1 MFVLIVYLKDKLK
14 EFFGRQSIAIEEME
28 LYNMEKRGISKLD
41 LKRRNRM
48 QILRVIRESGPISRV
63 DVASALEI
71 TRAAVTII
79 TNEMIEE
86 GVLVEIGEAPVNTEK
101 LQKGRRKILIDINV
115 NSRFALGATVDEK
128 EVSIG
133 LTNLNSEILDK
144 ASMIIDDRTT
154 SKDSINYI
162 IETSNEMVENSAL
175 TKDKILGLGVGVVP
189 SMWGKLKIFYKDGVL
204 DFTNFIDKLSGGLDF
219 EIHCGNAIGLMA
231 LASNDF
237 RTQNGYQTNQAFI
250 HNGNQV
256 NLAIINKNELS
267 PDYISYTSTIEKY
280 IVCLNGKQYEGYP
293 NGSVKAEL
301 SRTAMLNSF
310 YEIYSKDKTP
320 VLYELTEGDK
330 NKIDTEK
337 VFMSLMR
344 GEESV
349 KSVVDDII
357 SKYTVLINNLAIS
370 HFAKRIV
377 LHNFKLNEKQFDY
390 VKREMIRLV
399 SEEIADRVVL
409 SKLEGKNNFL
419 GGCALI
425 IQDNFYVRGGMQ

>member
-1 MFVLIVYLKDKLK
+1 
-14 EFFGRQSIAIEEME
+14 
-28 LYNMEKRGISKLD
+28 MEKRGISKLD

-86 GVLVEIGEAPVNTEK
+86 GVLVEIGEAPINAEK

-133 LTNLNSEILDK
+133 LTNLNADVLDK
-144 ASMIIDDRTT
+144 SSMVIDERTT
-154 SKDSINYI
+154 SKDI
-162 IETSNEMVENSAL
+162 ISFIIQKSNEMMENACLS
-175 TKDKILGLGVGVVP
+175 KDKVIGLGIGVVP

-204 DFTNFIDKLSGGLDF
+204 DFSNFIDKVSSGV
-219 EIHCGNAIGLMA
+219 EIDVRCGNAIGLMA

-237 RTQNGYQTNQAFI
+237 RTGNNNGHPSMYNGTQINQAFL

-256 NLAIINKNELS
+256 NLAIVNKNFLS
-267 PDYISYTSTIEKY
+267 PDYVSYTYMIEKY
-280 IVCLNGKQYEGYP
+280 IVNPGGKSYEGYP
-293 NGSVKAEL
+293 DGSVKAEI
-301 SRTAMLNSF
+301 SRTAMINSIL
-310 YEIYSKDKTP
+310 EIFSKDKTP

-330 NKIDTEK
+330 SKINMDN
-337 VFMSLMR
+337 VFMALMR
-344 GEESV
+344 GEEPV
-349 KSVVDDII
+349 KNVVDNII
-357 SKYTVLINNLAIS
+357 CKYTMLINNIAIS
-370 HFAKRIV
+370 HFAQKII
-377 LHNFKLNEKQFDY
+377 LHNYKLNEKQFDY

-399 SEEIADRVVL
+399 GEEIADRVVL
-409 SKLEGKNNFL
+409 SKLEGKNDFI
-419 GGCALI
+419 GGCALVI
-425 IQDNFYVRGGMQ
+425 MDNFYTRGGM

>member
-1 MFVLIVYLKDKLK
+1 VFVLIVYLKDKLK

-101 LQKGRRKILIDINV
+101 LQQGSRKILIDINV

-154 SKDSINYI
+154 SKDIINYI
-162 IETSNEMVENSAL
+162 IKTSNEMVENSAL

-280 IVCLNGKQYEGYP
+280 IVCPNGKQYEGYP

>member
-1 MFVLIVYLKDKLK
+1 
-14 EFFGRQSIAIEEME
+14 
-28 LYNMEKRGISKLD
+28 MEKRGISKLD

-115 NSRFALGATVDEK
+115 NSRFALGATVDER
-128 EVSIG
+128 EVTVG

-144 ASMIIDDRTT
+144 SSMVIDDRTT
-154 SKDSINYI
+154 SKDIINYI
-162 IETSNEMVENSAL
+162 IKTCNEMVANSCL
-175 TKDKILGLGVGVVP
+175 TKDKILGLGIGIVP
-189 SMWGKLKIFYKDGVL
+189 TMWGKLKIFYKDGVL
-204 DFTNFIDKLSGGLDF
+204 DFTNFIEKLSGGLSFD
-219 EIHCGNAIGLMA
+219 IHCGNAIGLMA
-231 LASNDF
+231 LANNEF
-237 RTQNGYQTNQAFI
+237 KTQNGYQTNQAFI

-256 NLAIINKNELS
+256 NLAVIEKNELS
-267 PDYISYTSTIEKY
+267 SDYVYYTSMIERY
-280 IVCLNGKQYEGYP
+280 IVNPNGKAYEGYP

-310 YEIYSKDKTP
+310 YEIYSKEKTP
-320 VLYELTEGDK
+320 VLYELTDGDK
-330 NKIDTEK
+330 NKINTEN
-337 VFMSLMR
+337 VFMALMR
-344 GEESV
+344 GEEPV
-349 KSVVDDII
+349 KQLVDSII
-357 SKYTVLINNLAIS
+357 DKYTVLVNNLAIS
-370 HFAKRIV
+370 HFAKKIV
-377 LHNFKLNEKQFDY
+377 LHNFNLNEKQFDY

-419 GGCALI
+419 GGCSLI
-425 IQDNFYVRGGMQ
+425 IQDNFYVKGGMQ

>member
-1 MFVLIVYLKDKLK
+1 
-14 EFFGRQSIAIEEME
+14 
-28 LYNMEKRGISKLD
+28 MEKRGISKLD

-48 QILRVIRESGPISRV
+48 QILKTIREYGPISRV
-63 DVASALEI
+63 DVASTLEI

-86 GVLVEIGEAPVNTEK
+86 GVLIEIGEAPVNAEK

-128 EVSIG
+128 EVSVG

-144 ASMIIDDRTT
+144 SSMVIDDRTT
-154 SKDSINYI
+154 SKDIINYI
-162 IETSNEMVENSAL
+162 IKASNTMIENSAL

-204 DFTNFIDKLSGGLDF
+204 DFNNFIEKLSTGLDVN
-219 EIHCGNAIGLMA
+219 IQCGNAVGLMA
-231 LASNDF
+231 LANNDF
-237 RTQNGYQTNQAFI
+237 KTQNGYQTNTAFI

-267 PDYISYTSTIEKY
+267 SDYISYTSMIEKY
-280 IVCLNGKQYEGYP
+280 IVSPNGKELDGYP

-301 SRTAMLNSF
+301 SRPAMLSAFCNICSS
-310 YEIYSKDKTP
+310 EKTP
-320 VLYELTEGDK
+320 ILWEIIKGDK
-330 NKIDTEK
+330 KNINVDN
-337 VFMSLMR
+337 VFMALMR
-344 GEESV
+344 GEEPV
-349 KSVVDDII
+349 KNLVDSII
-357 SKYTVLINNLAIS
+357 AKYAVLINNIAVS
-370 HFAKRIV
+370 HFAKKIV

-390 VKREMIRLV
+390 VKREMIRLI
-399 SEEIADRVVL
+399 SEEIVDKVVL
-409 SKLEGKNNFL
+409 SKLEGKSNFL

-425 IQDNFYVRGGMQ
+425 IQNGFYNKGGLL

>member
-1 MFVLIVYLKDKLK
+1 
-14 EFFGRQSIAIEEME
+14 
-28 LYNMEKRGISKLD
+28 MEKRGISKLD

-128 EVSIG
+128 EVSVG
-133 LTNLNSEILDK
+133 LTNLNSEVLDK
-144 ASMIIDDRTT
+144 SSMIIDERTT
-154 SKDSINYI
+154 SKDIINYI
-162 IETSNEMVENSAL
+162 IKTSNEMVENSCL
-175 TKDKILGLGVGVVP
+175 TEDKILGLGVGVVP

-204 DFTNFIDKLSGGLDF
+204 DFTNFIDKLSSGLNID
-219 EIHCGNAIGLMA
+219 IHCGNAIGLMA
-231 LASNDF
+231 LASNDY
-237 RTQNGYQTNQAFI
+237 RVQNGYQTNTVFI

-267 PDYISYTSTIEKY
+267 SDYYSYTSMIEKY
-280 IVCLNGKQYEGYP
+280 IVCPNGRQYEGYP

-301 SRTAMLNSF
+301 SRTAMLNAF

-320 VLYELTEGDK
+320 VLYELTDGDK
-330 NKIDTEK
+330 NNITVEN
-337 VFMSLMR
+337 VFMALMR
-344 GEESV
+344 GEEPV
-349 KSVVDDII
+349 KSLVDDII
-357 SKYTVLINNLAIS
+357 SKYTVLLNNLAIS
-370 HFAKRIV
+370 HFAKKIV

-399 SEEIADRVVL
+399 SEDIADRIVL

-419 GGCALI
+419 GGCSLI
-425 IQDNFYVRGGMQ
+425 IQDNFFFKGGMH

>member
-1 MFVLIVYLKDKLK
+1 
-14 EFFGRQSIAIEEME
+14 
-28 LYNMEKRGISKLD
+28 MEKRGISKLD

-86 GVLVEIGEAPVNTEK
+86 GVLIEIGEAPVNAEK

-115 NSRFALGATVDEK
+115 NSRFALGATVDER

-133 LTNLNSEILDK
+133 LTNLNTEILDK
-144 ASMIIDDRTT
+144 ASMTIEERTT
-154 SKDSINYI
+154 SKDIINFI
-162 IETSNEMVENSAL
+162 INTCNTMIENSAL

-204 DFTNFIDKLSGGLDF
+204 DFTNFIDKLSGGLDVQ
-219 EIHCGNAIGLMA
+219 ISCGNAVGLMA

-237 RTQNGYQTNQAFI
+237 RVQNGYQTNTAFL

-256 NLAIINKNELS
+256 NLAIVNKNELS
-267 PDYISYTSTIEKY
+267 NDYISYTSMIEKF
-280 IVCLNGKQYEGYP
+280 IVCPNGRPFEGYP

-301 SRTAMLNSF
+301 SRSAMLSAITS
-310 YEIYSKDKTP
+310 IYSRDTTP
-320 VLYELTEGDK
+320 VLYEITEGDK
-330 NKIDTEK
+330 SRINTDS
-337 VFMSLMR
+337 VFNALFR
-344 GEESV
+344 GDENV
-349 KSVVDDII
+349 KNVVDDLI

-377 LHNFKLNEKQFDY
+377 LHNYHLNEKQFDY

-409 SKLEGKNNFL
+409 SRLDGKNNFL

-425 IQDNFYVRGGMQ
+425 IQENFFTRGGMR

>member
-1 MFVLIVYLKDKLK
+1 
-14 EFFGRQSIAIEEME
+14 
-28 LYNMEKRGISKLD
+28 MEKRGISKLD

-86 GVLVEIGEAPVNTEK
+86 GVLIEIGEAPINTEK

-144 ASMIIDDRTT
+144 SSMIIDERTT
-154 SKDSINYI
+154 SKDIINYI
-162 IETSNEMVENSAL
+162 IKTSNEMIENSCL
-175 TKDKILGLGVGVVP
+175 TKDKVLGLGVGVVP
-189 SMWGKLKIFYKDGVL
+189 SMWGKLKIFFKDGVL
-204 DFTNFIDKLSGGLDF
+204 DFSNFIDKLSSGLGID
-219 EIHCGNAIGLMA
+219 IHCGNAIGLMA
-231 LASNDF
+231 LANNDF

-250 HNGNQV
+250 YNGNQV

-267 PDYISYTSTIEKY
+267 SDYVSYTSTIEKY
-280 IVCLNGKQYEGYP
+280 IVCPDGKQYEGYP

-301 SRTAMLNSF
+301 SRTAMLNAF

-320 VLYELTEGDK
+320 VLYELTDGDK
-330 NKIDTEK
+330 TKINTET
-337 VFMSLMR
+337 VFMALN
-344 GEESV
+344 EEPV
-349 KSVVDDII
+349 KNLVDSII
-357 SKYTVLINNLAIS
+357 AKYTVLINNLSIS
-370 HFAKRIV
+370 HFAKKVV

-409 SKLEGKNNFL
+409 SKLDGKNNFL

-425 IQDNFYVRGGMQ
+425 IQDNFYTKGGMQ

>member
-1 MFVLIVYLKDKLK
+1 
-14 EFFGRQSIAIEEME
+14 
-28 LYNMEKRGISKLD
+28 MEKRGISKLD

-86 GVLVEIGEAPVNTEK
+86 GVLVEIGEAPVNAEK

-128 EVSIG
+128 EVSVG
-133 LTNLNSEILDK
+133 LTNLNSDILDK
-144 ASMIIDDRTT
+144 ASMVIDERTT
-154 SKDSINYI
+154 SKDIINYI
-162 IETSNEMVENSAL
+162 IKTCNEMIENSCL
-175 TKDKILGLGVGVVP
+175 TKDKVLGLGVGVVP

-204 DFTNFIDKLSGGLDF
+204 DFTNFIDKLSGGLDV

-231 LASNDF
+231 MASNDF
-237 RTQNGYQTNQAFI
+237 RIQNGYQTNTAFI

-256 NLAIINKNELS
+256 NLAVINKNELS
-267 PDYISYTSTIEKY
+267 SDYYSYTSMIEKY
-280 IVCLNGKQYEGYP
+280 IVCPNGKQYEGYP

-301 SRTAMLNSF
+301 SRTAMLNAF

-320 VLYELTEGDK
+320 VLYELTEGERSNITVD
-330 NKIDTEK
+330 N
-337 VFMSLMR
+337 VFMALMR
-344 GEESV
+344 GEEPV
-349 KSVVDDII
+349 KSLVDDIVA
-357 SKYTVLINNLAIS
+357 KYTVLLNNLAIS
-370 HFAKRIV
+370 HFAKKIV

-399 SEEIADRVVL
+399 SEDIADRVVL
-409 SKLEGKNNFL
+409 SKLDGKNNFL
-419 GGCALI
+419 GGCSLI
-425 IQDNFYVRGGMQ
+425 IQDNFFIKGGMN

>member
-1 MFVLIVYLKDKLK
+1 
-14 EFFGRQSIAIEEME
+14 
-28 LYNMEKRGISKLD
+28 MEKRGISKLD

-144 ASMIIDDRTT
+144 ASMVIDDRTT
-154 SKDSINYI
+154 SKDIINYI
-162 IETSNEMVENSAL
+162 IKTSNEMVENSAL

-267 PDYISYTSTIEKY
+267 ADYVSYTSTIEKY
-280 IVCLNGKQYEGYP
+280 IVCPNGKSYEGYP

-301 SRTAMLNSF
+301 SRTAMLNAV
-310 YEIYSKDKTP
+310 YEIYSREKTP
-320 VLYELTEGDK
+320 VLYDVTNGDK
-330 NKIDTEK
+330 NNINMET
-337 VFMSLMR
+337 VFKAVMSK
-344 GEESV
+344 EEPV
-349 KSVVDDII
+349 KNLVDDII
-357 SKYTVLINNLAIS
+357 AKYTVLINNLAIS

-377 LHNFKLNEKQFDY
+377 LHNFKLDEKQFDY

-409 SKLEGKNNFL
+409 SKLDGKNNFL

>member
-1 MFVLIVYLKDKLK
+1 
-14 EFFGRQSIAIEEME
+14 
-28 LYNMEKRGISKLD
+28 MEKRGISKLD

-86 GVLVEIGEAPVNTEK
+86 GVLVEIGEAPINTEK
-101 LQKGRRKILIDINV
+101 LQKGRRKILITINE
-115 NSRFALGATVDEK
+115 NSKFALGANVDEK

-133 LTNLNSEILDK
+133 LTNLNSQVLDK
-144 ASMIIDDRTT
+144 DSMPIEERTT
-154 SKDSINYI
+154 SKDI
-162 IETSNEMVENSAL
+162 ITFIIQKSKEMIENSCL
-175 TKDKILGLGVGVVP
+175 SKDKVLGIGIGVVP
-189 SMWGKLKIFYKDGVL
+189 SMWGKLKIFYKDGEL
-204 DFTNFIDKLSGGLDF
+204 DFSNFIDKISSGVD
-219 EIHCGNAIGLMA
+219 IDVHCGNAIGLLA
-231 LASNDF
+231 LANNDF
-237 RTQNGYQTNQAFI
+237 KGINGYQINQAFL

-267 PDYISYTSTIEKY
+267 SDYLSYTSTIEKY
-280 IVCLNGKQYEGYP
+280 IVAPGGKSYEGYP

-310 YEIYSKDKTP
+310 YEIYSKEKTP
-320 VLYELTEGDK
+320 ILFELTEGDK
-330 NKIDTEK
+330 NNINTEK
-337 VFMSLMR
+337 VFMALMR
-344 GEESV
+344 GDEAV
-349 KSVVDDII
+349 KKVVDDII
-357 SKYTVLINNLAIS
+357 AKYTVLINNLAIS

-377 LHNFKLNEKQFDY
+377 IHNYKLNEKQFDY

-399 SEEIADRVVL
+399 SEDIADRVVL
-409 SKLEGKNNFL
+409 SKLEGRNNFI

-425 IQDNFYVRGGMQ
+425 IQDNFYTKGGMQ

>member
-1 MFVLIVYLKDKLK
+1 
-14 EFFGRQSIAIEEME
+14 
-28 LYNMEKRGISKLD
+28 MEKRGISKLD

-128 EVSIG
+128 EVTVG

-144 ASMIIDDRTT
+144 SSMIIDERTT
-154 SKDSINYI
+154 SKDIINYI
-162 IETSNEMVENSAL
+162 IKTSNEMVENSCL
-175 TKDKILGLGVGVVP
+175 TKDNVLGLGVGVVP

-219 EIHCGNAIGLMA
+219 DIHCGNAIGLMA
-231 LASNDF
+231 LASNDY
-237 RTQNGYQTNQAFI
+237 RIHNGYQTNTAFV

-256 NLAIINKNELS
+256 NLAIVNKNELS
-267 PDYISYTSTIEKY
+267 SDYYSYTSMIEKY
-280 IVCLNGKQYEGYP
+280 IVCPNGRQYEGYP

-301 SRTAMLNSF
+301 SRTAMLNAI
-310 YEIYSKDKTP
+310 YEVYSKDRTP
-320 VLYELTEGDK
+320 LLYELTEGDRC
-330 NKIDTEK
+330 NITTDN
-337 VFMSLMR
+337 VFMSVMR
-344 GEESV
+344 GEEPI
-349 KSVVDDII
+349 KSLIDDII
-357 SKYTVLINNLAIS
+357 AKYTVLLNNLAIS
-370 HFAKRIV
+370 HFAKKIV

-390 VKREMIRLV
+390 IKREMIRLV
-399 SEEIADRVVL
+399 SEDIADRIVL
-409 SKLEGKNNFL
+409 SKLDGKNNFL

-425 IQDNFYVRGGMQ
+425 IQDNFFTKGGMN

>member
-1 MFVLIVYLKDKLK
+1 
-14 EFFGRQSIAIEEME
+14 
-28 LYNMEKRGISKLD
+28 MEKRGISKLD

-128 EVSIG
+128 EVSVG

-144 ASMIIDDRTT
+144 SSMVIDERTT
-154 SKDSINYI
+154 SKDIINYI
-162 IETSNEMVENSAL
+162 IKTSNEMIDNSCL
-175 TKDKILGLGVGVVP
+175 TRDKILGLGVGVVP

-204 DFTNFIDKLSGGLDF
+204 DFSNFIDKLKSGLDYD
-219 EIHCGNAIGLMA
+219 IHCGNAIGLMA
-231 LASNDF
+231 LANNDF
-237 RTQNGYQTNQAFI
+237 RVQNGYQTNQAFI
-250 HNGNQV
+250 CYGNQI
-256 NLAIINKNELS
+256 NLAIVNKNELS
-267 PDYISYTSTIEKY
+267 SDYISYTSTIEKY
-280 IVCLNGKQYEGYP
+280 IVVPDGKQYEGYP

-301 SRTAMLNSF
+301 SRTAMLNAF
-310 YEIYSKDKTP
+310 YDIYSKERTP

-330 NKIDTEK
+330 SRINMDN
-337 VFMSLMR
+337 VFMALMR
-344 GEESV
+344 GEEAV
-349 KSVVDDII
+349 KSLVDSII
-357 SKYTVLINNLAIS
+357 AKYAILVNNLSIS
-370 HFAKRIV
+370 HFAKKIV

-390 VKREMIRLV
+390 VKREMIHLI

-409 SKLEGKNNFL
+409 SKLDGKNNFL

-425 IQDNFYVRGGMQ
+425 IRTENVRQFFCSLCQTSCI

>member
-1 MFVLIVYLKDKLK
+1 
-14 EFFGRQSIAIEEME
+14 
-28 LYNMEKRGISKLD
+28 MEKRGISKLD

-48 QILRVIRESGPISRV
+48 QILRVIRESGPISIV

-128 EVSIG
+128 EVSVG
-133 LTNLNSEILDK
+133 LTNLNSEVLDK
-144 ASMIIDDRTT
+144 ASMVIDERTT
-154 SKDSINYI
+154 SKDIINYI
-162 IETSNEMVENSAL
+162 IKTSNEMVENSCL

-204 DFTNFIDKLSGGLDF
+204 DFTNFIDKLSGGLDMA
-219 EIHCGNAIGLMA
+219 IHCGNAIGLMA
-231 LASNDF
+231 LASNDY
-237 RTQNGYQTNQAFI
+237 RVQNGYQTNTVFI

-267 PDYISYTSTIEKY
+267 SDYYSYTSMIEKY
-280 IVCLNGKQYEGYP
+280 IVCPNGRQYEGYP

-301 SRTAMLNSF
+301 SRTAMLNAV
-310 YEIYSKDKTP
+310 YGIYSKDKTP
-320 VLYELTEGDK
+320 VLYELTDGDR
-330 NKIDTEK
+330 NNITVEN
-337 VFMSLMR
+337 VFMALMR
-344 GEESV
+344 GEEPV
-349 KSVVDDII
+349 KSLVDDII
-357 SKYTVLINNLAIS
+357 SKYTVLLNNLAIS
-370 HFAKRIV
+370 HFAKKIV

-399 SEEIADRVVL
+399 SEDIADRVVL
-409 SKLEGKNNFL
+409 SKLDGKNNFL

-425 IQDNFYVRGGMQ
+425 IQDNFFIKGGMH

>member
-1 MFVLIVYLKDKLK
+1 
-14 EFFGRQSIAIEEME
+14 ME
-28 LYNMEKRGISKLD
+28 NRGISKLD

-144 ASMIIDDRTT
+144 SSMVIDERTT
-154 SKDSINYI
+154 SKDIINYI
-162 IETSNEMVENSAL
+162 IQKSNEMIENSCL
-175 TKDKILGLGVGVVP
+175 TKDKVLGIGIGVVP
-189 SMWGKLKIFYKDGVL
+189 SMWGKLKIFFKDGVL
-204 DFTNFIDKLSGGLDF
+204 DFSNFIEKLSSGIDID
-219 EIHCGNAIGLMA
+219 IHCGNAIGLMA

-237 RTQNGYQTNQAFI
+237 RTVNGYQTNTAFL

-267 PDYISYTSTIEKY
+267 SDYLSYTSTIERY
-280 IVCLNGKQYEGYP
+280 IVNPNGKPYEGYP
-293 NGSVKAEL
+293 NGSVKAEI
-301 SRTAMLNSF
+301 SRTAALNALG
-310 YEIYSKDKTP
+310 EIYSKEKTP
-320 VLYELTEGDK
+320 VLFELTEGDK
-330 NKIDTEK
+330 SKINTDN
-337 VFMSLMR
+337 VFMALMR

-349 KSVVDDII
+349 KNVVDDII
-357 SKYTVLINNLAIS
+357 AKYAVLINNLAIS
-370 HFAKRIV
+370 HFAKKIII
-377 LHNFKLNEKQFDY
+377 HNYKLNEKQFDY
-390 VKREMIRLV
+390 VKREMIRLI
-399 SEEIADRVVL
+399 SEEVADRVVL
-409 SKLEGKNNFL
+409 SKLDGRNNFL

-425 IQDNFYVRGGMQ
+425 IQDNFFTRGGMQ

>member
-1 MFVLIVYLKDKLK
+1 
-14 EFFGRQSIAIEEME
+14 
-28 LYNMEKRGISKLD
+28 MEKRGISKLD

-86 GVLVEIGEAPVNTEK
+86 GVLVEIGEAPVNMEK

-128 EVSIG
+128 EVTVG
-133 LTNLNSEILDK
+133 LTNLNSDVLDK
-144 ASMIIDDRTT
+144 SSMIIDDRTT
-154 SKDSINYI
+154 SKDIINYI
-162 IETSNEMVENSAL
+162 IQTCNEMIENSCL

-204 DFTNFIDKLSGGLDF
+204 DFNSFIDKLSGGLDC
-219 EIHCGNAIGLMA
+219 EILCGNAIGLMA
-231 LASNDF
+231 LASNDY
-237 RTQNGYQTNQAFI
+237 RVQNGYQTNTAFI

-256 NLAIINKNELS
+256 NLAVINKNELS
-267 PDYISYTSTIEKY
+267 SDYYSYTSMIEKY
-280 IVCLNGKQYEGYP
+280 IVCPNGKQYEGYP

-310 YEIYSKDKTP
+310 FEIYSKDKTP
-320 VLYELTEGDK
+320 VLYELTDGDK
-330 NKIDTEK
+330 NKISVDN
-337 VFMSLMR
+337 VFMALMR
-344 GEESV
+344 GEEPV
-349 KSVVDDII
+349 KNVVDDLIA
-357 SKYTVLINNLAIS
+357 KYTVLLNNLAIS

-399 SEEIADRVVL
+399 SEEIADRIVL
-409 SKLEGKNNFL
+409 SKLDGKNNFL
-419 GGCALI
+419 GGCSLI
-425 IQDNFYVRGGMQ
+425 IQDNFFVKGGMQ